1 MQAIITVKATHE
13 LRAFNLLKLHTKA
26 TLTFDGIKV
35 LDKVKAI
42 EVLTSNLIPYAV
54 QTLER

>member
-1 MQAIITVKATHE
+1 MQAVITVKATHE

-26 TLTFDGIKV
+26 TLTLDGIKV
-35 LDKVKAI
+35 SDKVKAI

>member
-35 LDKVKAI
+35 ADKVKAI

>member
-1 MQAIITVKATHE
+1 MQAVITVKATHE

-26 TLTFDGIKV
+26 TLTLDGIKV
-35 LDKVKAI
+35 ADKVKSI